1 MQQQHDTPIQRTIGI
16 ALAIIVGLVPAFFIV
31 FRALISDIP
40 PQASSASVVY
50 YAVAVLVAYAV
61 AGAVFGYVEPK
72 RAAGWGLWL
81 SLPVLLPLAVA
92 VVRERQRTVEV
103 VLYAVLALSAAATA
117 AYAAARL
124 RRPAVKP

>member
-1 MQQQHDTPIQRTIGI
+1 MQQHDTPIQRTLGI

-31 FRALISDIP
+31 FRALISDVP
-40 PQASSASVVY
+40 PQASSASTVVY

-92 VVRERQRTVEV
+92 VARERQRTVEV
-103 VLYAVLALSAAATA
+103 VLYAVLALAAAATA